1 MSTAREPD
9 AAEASAAL
17 EQIADSR
24 RASAQA
30 TRRLWWTDLG
40 LAVTAGAAVT
50 LALLGQWLP
59 AVVVWLGGAV
69 GFALVQ
75 RRLARRRGQVVDQ
88 RALGSRAWRFAL
100 VYGVLFVLTQFQP
113 PVAWLPWYAVGAGV
127 VTGVAGF
134 AWLRWEDRY
143 QAARL
148 AAGDFDRYDL
158 L

>member
-1 MSTAREPD
+1 MGTAREHD
-9 AAEASAAL
+9 AAEAGAAL
-17 EQIADSR
+17 ELIADSR

-30 TRRLWWTDLG
+30 TRRRWWTDLG
-40 LAVTAGAAVT
+40 LAVSVGAAVT
-50 LALLGQWLP
+50 LGLLGYWLP
-59 AVVVWLGGAV
+59 ALVVWLGGAV
-69 GFALVQ
+69 GFAIVQ

-100 VYGVLFVLTQFQP
+100 VYGVLFLLTQFQP

-127 VTGVAGF
+127 VTAVAGF

-143 QAARL
+143 QAGRL